1 MHSNHLTLASYKVII
16 RIICDPS
23 IPSGMSLDGKV
34 LKEQTAIQF
43 AITLD
48 VIWNL
53 RNQVI
58 HGDHK
63 IKIIA
68 TINMLESII
77 MEHVLSLKEPDSLED
92 RGRVLWEAPTFAVIK
107 NNVDAAIFVDKSV
120 IAAVAR
126 DYKGELIKAWAKTP
140 EYKYPKKD
148 IDCIL
153 IKFKLQDI
161 PKTRPISLNLLM

>member
-1 MHSNHLTLASYKVII
+1 MHSNHLTLASCKVII

-77 MEHVLSLKEPDSLED
+77 MEHVLSLLLSRIMLMLPSL
-92 RGRVLWEAPTFAVIK
+92 WI
-107 NNVDAAIFVDKSV
+107 
-120 IAAVAR
+120 
-126 DYKGELIKAWAKTP
+126 
-140 EYKYPKKD
+140 
-148 IDCIL
+148 
-153 IKFKLQDI
+153 
-161 PKTRPISLNLLM
+161 NLLLQQLQEITREN